1 MRILLVE
8 DEADIRE
15 IYKELLGMEG
25 YTVVE
30 ASDGDEALTKALAG
44 DWDLLLL
51 DIMLPKRD
59 GLEVLSNIKSTPE
72 LKSRPV
78 VLLTNLDKDSILQAC
93 MQLGANNYLVKSN
106 ITPQEIVKEVAKYNP
121 EPVAESDE

>member
-93 MQLGANNYLVKSN
+93 MQLGANIYLVKSN